1 MRKATRSLW
10 SVNGPTRLSER
21 IQKFLAA
28 AGHGSRRK
36 VESWIREGR
45 LTVDGRPAELGDHI
59 EGTEK
64 ITLDGHPLAIRKIAQ
79 PHRHIV
85 YNKPGDEITSRDD
98 SDDRKLVFDSLP
110 ELKGARWVSVGRLDL
125 ATTGLLLFTTDGALA
140 NALMHPS
147 AEIVRKY
154 AVRVHGDPSRAALD
168 ALTKGVTLEDG
179 PAHFD
184 SVEFGGGE
192 GANRWFNVSLKE
204 GRNREVRR
212 LWEAVGYEVSRLIRT
227 AYGPMQLPR
236 ALRKGKY
243 EALTP
248 AQVRSLYIAAGM
260 KPPDSPAPRRKT
272 IRKKPTGRR
281 SSRR

>member
-1 MRKATRSLW
+1 M
-10 SVNGPTRLSER
+10 SER

-36 VESWIREGR
+36 VETWIREGR
-45 LTVDGRPAELGDHI
+45 LNIDGRPAELGDRI
-59 EGTEK
+59 DGTEK
-64 ITLDGHPLAIRKIAQ
+64 ITLDGRPLSVKAIAQ
-79 PHRHIV
+79 PHRHLI
-85 YNKPGDEITSRDD
+85 YNKPSDEISSRDD
-98 SDDRKLVFDSLP
+98 SDGRKLVFDSLP
-110 ELKGARWVSVGRLDL
+110 KLKGARWVSVGRLDL

-154 AVRVHGDPSRAALD
+154 AVRVHGDPSRAELD
-168 ALTKGVTLEDG
+168 SLLKGVTLEDG

-184 SVEFGGGE
+184 TVEFGGGE

-204 GRNREVRR
+204 GRNRDVRR
-212 LWEAVGYEVSRLIRT
+212 LWESVGYEVSRLIRT
-227 AYGPMQLPR
+227 AYGPIQLPR
-236 ALRKGKY
+236 RLRKGKY

-260 KPPDSPAPRRKT
+260 PPPDSAVLRRKKT
-272 IRKKPTGRR
+272 RKKPTGRR
-281 SSRR
+281 NSRR

>member
-1 MRKATRSLW
+1 MW
-10 SVNGPTRLSER
+10 SANGPTRLSER

-36 VESWIREGR
+36 VETWIREGR
-45 LTVDGRPAELGDHI
+45 LTIDGRPAELGDHI
-59 EGTEK
+59 DGTEK
-64 ITLDGHPLAIRKIAQ
+64 ITLDGRPLSVKTVAQ
-79 PHRHIV
+79 PHRHLI

-98 SDDRKLVFDSLP
+98 SEGRKLVFDSLP

-147 AEIVRKY
+147 AEIIRKY
-154 AVRVHGDPSRAALD
+154 AVRVHGDPSRAELD
-168 ALTKGVTLEDG
+168 ALIKSVALEDG

-184 SVEFGGGE
+184 TVEFGGGE

-227 AYGPMQLPR
+227 AYGPIQLPR
-236 ALRKGKY
+236 KLRKGRY

-260 KPPDSPAPRRKT
+260 RPPDSPTPRRKKT
-272 IRKKPTGRR
+272 RGKPTGRR